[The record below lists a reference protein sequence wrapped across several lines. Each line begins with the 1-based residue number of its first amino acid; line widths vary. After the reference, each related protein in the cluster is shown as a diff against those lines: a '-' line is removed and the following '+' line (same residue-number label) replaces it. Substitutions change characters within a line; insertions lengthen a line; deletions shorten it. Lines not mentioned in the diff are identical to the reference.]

1 MVELIYYTLLAMV
14 GIYFIWLLLS
24 NLINKIFKFKICA
37 ICATVVTTWLGLLIL
52 KLIGFNISQLV
63 IAILM
68 GQSIAGFMYF
78 LERRAESTKNKSLRL
93 MKPLVILFGTLIVYW
108 ILAGVY

>member
-1 MVELIYYTLLAMV
+1 MVDVIYYVLLAMV
-14 GIYFIWLLLS
+14 GIYAIWLVLR
-24 NLINKIFKFKICA
+24 NLITRVFKFKICA
-37 ICATVVTTWLGLLIL
+37 ICATVVTTWLGLLML
-52 KLIGFNISQLV
+52 KLIGFNISQLA

-93 MKPLVILFGTLIVYW
+93 MKPLVI
-108 ILAGVY
+108 

>member
-1 MVELIYYTLLAMV
+1 MVEMIYYTLVTMIGAYAVWIFL
-14 GIYFIWLLLS
+14 GSLTD
-24 NLINKIFKFKICA
+24 KIFKFKICA

-78 LERRAESTKNKSLRL
+78 LERRAEATKNKSLRL

-108 ILAGVY
+108 MLSGVY

>member
-14 GIYFIWLLLS
+14 GVYAIWLILS
-24 NLINKIFKFKICA
+24 DLINKIFKFKICA
-37 ICATVVTTWLGLLIL
+37 VCATVVTTWLGLLIL

-78 LERRAESTKNKSLRL
+78 LEKRAGLTKNKSLRL

>member
-1 MVELIYYTLLAMV
+1 MVELIYYILLAMI
-14 GIYFIWLLLS
+14 GIYAIWLILS